1 MALLKIDNSGI
12 IQDGKTWKLT
22 NNELTGIL
30 RALKTEEINWDSNLT
45 EMTIN
50 INSPKSGNVRFWK
63 VLNK

>member
-12 IQDGKTWKLT
+12 IQDGKTRKLT

-30 RALKTEEINWDSNLT
+30 RLLKTEEINWDSNLT

>member
-12 IQDGKTWKLT
+12 IPDNETRELT

-30 RALKTEEINWDSNLT
+30 RALKTEEINWYSSLIG
-45 EMTIN
+45 MTIN
-50 INSPKSGNVRFWK
+50 INSPKSGSVRFWK

>member
-12 IQDGKTWKLT
+12 IQDGKTRKLT

-30 RALKTEEINWDSNLT
+30 RALKTEEINWHSNLT

>member
-12 IQDGKTWKLT
+12 IPDNETRELT

-30 RALKTEEINWDSNLT
+30 RALKTEEINWYSSLIG
-45 EMTIN
+45 MTIN

>member
-12 IQDGKTWKLT
+12 IQDGKTREL
-22 NNELTGIL
+22 NDDELTGIL
-30 RALKTEEINWDSNLT
+30 RALKTEEINWHSNLT